1 MTIRPWWP
9 SGLTYDVIA
18 LNCYLVCVRSQVLIL
33 IGAWTLCPQCTFLRL
48 LYYHLRYPRE
58 TGQEYITS
66 MLWINSEKN
75 RLFTLKT
82 SVGLF
87 LAKDPKQIKLV
98 KVVIS
103 FFGQFFFYVGPPK
116 EDIFS

>member
-1 MTIRPWWP
+1 
-9 SGLTYDVIA
+9 
-18 LNCYLVCVRSQVLIL
+18 
-33 IGAWTLCPQCTFLRL
+33 
-48 LYYHLRYPRE
+48 
-58 TGQEYITS
+58 

-103 FFGQFFFYVGPPK
+103 FFGQFFYVGPPK